1 MNYVEE
7 APKLDDV
14 VDAGESTPPS
24 PYTRPAF
31 QMKLN
36 SRPRQKCRGPM
47 CREESFRGQSAAHFD
62 LSKLSLH
69 TVPES
74 DCNGCE
80 KATRK
85 MLNRVYQTNVHVGLQ
100 MSRCSWTQRLLCIWW
115 APAWISSRMQ
125 CGRSSYFKTPTR
137 RVRVAAGRALMFDS
151 STHSHKIH
159 SPKGV

>member
-14 VDAGESTPPS
+14 VDAGESTPPP
-24 PYTRPAF
+24 PYTRPDLK
-31 QMKLN
+31 MKIN
-36 SRPRQKCRGPM
+36 SRPRQKCRGPI
-47 CREESFRGQSAAHFD
+47 CREENCVVRV
-62 LSKLSLH
+62 LH
-69 TVPES
+69 TLTFRNYHSTPES

-85 MLNRVYQTNVHVGLQ
+85 MLDRVYQTNAPVGLQ
-100 MSRCSWTQRLLCIWW
+100 MSRCSWTQRLSCIWW
-115 APAWISSRMQ
+115 APAWISLRMQ

-151 STHSHKIH
+151 STQPHKIH